1 MLNWGNRLFRQLF
14 QELCEMGRHWPRIT
28 SVVVLSAL
36 LIGIVL
42 TGCVPTSPMR
52 SPTSSAPTPDETPK
66 TVIVEPLPPE
76 VETVSSLKVN
86 VDQSS
91 PDELVLSFEYY
102 EANQQRVIFADLEN
116 TVVVEIDGKTIDGEP
131 IKVLSS
137 QTIIAPI
144 IYSSEDSIVIP
155 TNLLNLEGVDKD
167 NFTARVHI
175 KGDKM
180 YVFGE
185 AVFSLGTVSSVSN
198 TPPQQS
204 PTPTPAPV
212 IFTLSTSVI
221 PVGAGS
227 ISPASGSYQLGD
239 RVTVTAT
246 ALPGYRFASWSGEA
260 SGTVPTVT
268 ITMNSDKNVIANFE
282 KIRYSLSTSV
292 SPLESGSVSPT
303 SGTYEVG
310 TQVTLTAIPASSYRF
325 TSWSGDVSDT
335 SPTITIEMD
344 SDKNIIANFA
354 HQYVWVGPV
363 DVTASGYT
371 VWGGTWY
378 TGPPSLAIDGNK
390 ITAWTLND
398 MGEITFDL
406 GSERLIGGIE
416 AHWDGHVTNG
426 NTVNVYVDGQQVL
439 SNEQFRA
446 TSNIRYFTP
455 VRGRFVKYQTVALP
469 HNEYLQIA
477 TWSEIAEFKVFVEE

>member
-1 MLNWGNRLFRQLF
+1 
-14 QELCEMGRHWPRIT
+14 MGRHWPRIT

-335 SPTITIEMD
+335 SPTI
-344 SDKNIIANFA
+344 
-354 HQYVWVGPV
+354 V
-363 DVTASGYT
+363 D
-371 VWGGTWY
+371 
-378 TGPPSLAIDGNK
+378 
-390 ITAWTLND
+390 
-398 MGEITFDL
+398 
-406 GSERLIGGIE
+406 R
-416 AHWDGHVTNG
+416 
-426 NTVNVYVDGQQVL
+426 Q
-439 SNEQFRA
+439 R
-446 TSNIRYFTP
+446 
-455 VRGRFVKYQTVALP
+455 
-469 HNEYLQIA
+469 
-477 TWSEIAEFKVFVEE
+477 